1 MKTGS
6 FKEFINV
13 KDVKSL
19 FANNVGKTNK
29 KLLIRMEYG
38 QGRPIESVH
47 YASKILLKYT
57 IQFWKYL
64 FIKIRMIFN
73 GIGIPECP
81 KNGFKKCN
89 LRIIK
94 IKISL
99 KKERFWI
106 QSLSKTFL
114 SAFKKSRGSCWNNW

>member
-57 IQFWKYL
+57 IQF
-64 FIKIRMIFN
+64 
-73 GIGIPECP
+73 
-81 KNGFKKCN
+81 
-89 LRIIK
+89 
-94 IKISL
+94 
-99 KKERFWI
+99 
-106 QSLSKTFL
+106 
-114 SAFKKSRGSCWNNW
+114 